1 MLWSTLLGPLA
12 RSAHSQPSIWFA
24 DLSQRAA
31 QASSCEL
38 AIFGGRLAA
47 TPGLAFLAGYQAA
60 LRALLPSAPAGIGA
74 LCLTEQRSSKPA
86 DIHTRLLEQQITG
99 HKDFVITGSAA
110 QWLLV
115 LARSEL
121 AAQAPRL
128 SAVLVS
134 TDNPQVSLQAG
145 PALAM
150 LPDITHSSVQFSQA
164 QCQVLNGDGW
174 DDYSKPFRTLEDGHV
189 LAALCAW
196 LYGQSLLDHWPQA
209 LQLQLIP
216 VLASLKETLAQPPQ
230 AAATHLLLAGSLAQF
245 ASLQTQIS
253 DALSTYS
260 SPNTGQAWQRD
271 KAVLTIA
278 NSARI
283 RRLQIALDALKLI

>member
-12 RSAHSQPSIWFA
+12 RSAHTQPSAWFA
-24 DLSQRAA
+24 DLTQRAA

-60 LRALLPSAPAGIGA
+60 LRALLPSAPHGLGA
-74 LCLTEQRSSKPA
+74 LCLTEQRASKPA
-86 DIHTRLLEQQITG
+86 DIQTRLIDQQITG
-99 HKDFVITGSAA
+99 DKDFVITGSAA
-110 QWLLV
+110 QWLIVLV
-115 LARSEL
+115 RSEL

-134 TDNPQVSLQAG
+134 TDNPHVSLHAR
-145 PALAM
+145 PAFAM
-150 LPDITHSSVQFSQA
+150 LPDIAHSTVQFSQA
-164 QCQVLNGDGW
+164 QCQLLSGDGW

-209 LQLQLIP
+209 LKLQLIA
-216 VLASLKETLAQPPQ
+216 VLASLKEALAQPPQ
-230 AAATHLLLAGSLAQF
+230 AAASHLLLASALAQF

-253 DALSTYS
+253 DALATHS
-260 SPNTGQAWQRD
+260 SPNTAQAWQRD

-278 NSARI
+278 NSARV
-283 RRLQIALDALKLI
+283 RRLQIALDALNLI